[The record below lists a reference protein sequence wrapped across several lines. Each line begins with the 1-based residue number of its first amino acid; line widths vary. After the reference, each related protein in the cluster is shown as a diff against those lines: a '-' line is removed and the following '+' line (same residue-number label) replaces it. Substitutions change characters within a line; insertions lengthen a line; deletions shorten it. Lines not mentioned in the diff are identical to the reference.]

1 MTILIIGA
9 DDGAA
14 LSDRAERTV
23 RALFEHPLLDA
34 TWSRYEPGEKGPD
47 PHIHRE
53 HVDAFYVVE
62 GELEFGVGPDV
73 QPVHAPAGTFV
84 LVPPYVVHTFANRSR
99 ASARWLNFH
108 APSTGFIASMR
119 GDQDGFDS
127 YDAPD
132 GGGLAAGEVTVAS
145 AHPAE
150 RRDGAEA
157 GMVSLGRERRL
168 RVLELALAPDSD
180 AGIAAH
186 AGVISSF
193 FVIAGEVELIV
204 GDERIRAG
212 RRTWASL
219 PPGVACRVA
228 NNGEEPARVL
238 QVCAPAPWNA
248 EIRSGHVD
256 SMILGAL
263 RARHSTDTDS

>member
-1 MTILIIGA
+1 MTILLGA
-9 DDGAA
+9 DEGAA
-14 LSDRAERTV
+14 LSNRAERTV

-84 LVPPYVVHTFANRSR
+84 LVPPDVVHTFANRSR
-99 ASARWLNFH
+99 ASVRWLNFH

-119 GDQDGFDS
+119 GEQDGFDS

-132 GGGLAAGEVTVAS
+132 GGGLAADEVTVAS
-145 AHPAE
+145 ALSAD
-150 RRDGAEA
+150 RGDGAGVGVA
-157 GMVSLGRERRL
+157 SLGSERRL
-168 RVLELALAPDSD
+168 RVLELDLAPHAD

-204 GDERIRAG
+204 GDERIPAG
-212 RRTWASL
+212 GRTWASL
-219 PPGVACRVA
+219 PAGVACRVA
-228 NNGEEPARVL
+228 NTGEEPARVL
-238 QVCAPAPWNA
+238 HVCAP
-248 EIRSGHVD
+248 GH
-256 SMILGAL
+256 
-263 RARHSTDTDS
+263 